1 MSSFLDV
8 PDELFPALEAVVDAW
23 HEQALA
29 LPATGPAGDVHET
42 FARAVRVYCT
52 AARASVTSWG
62 RTEVHNRAVGGAPTS
77 NHLRWLA
84 ADVVYDQTPDLAHV
98 TAAAAAVGLQVHRER
113 DHDHLSPAGG
123 PV

>member
-62 RTEVHNRAVGGAPTS
+62 RTEVHNRA
-77 NHLRWLA
+77 
-84 ADVVYDQTPDLAHV
+84 AH
-98 TAAAAAVGLQVHRER
+98 
-113 DHDHLSPAGG
+113 
-123 PV
+123 